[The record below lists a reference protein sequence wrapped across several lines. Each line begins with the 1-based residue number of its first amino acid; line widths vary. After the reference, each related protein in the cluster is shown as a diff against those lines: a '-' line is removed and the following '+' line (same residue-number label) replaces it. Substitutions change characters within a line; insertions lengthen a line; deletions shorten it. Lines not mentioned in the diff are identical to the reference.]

1 MERDGLTSQQ
11 WPNLA
16 FPPIAMPPAPSG
28 IVIAFL
34 IVILFQLLILKQGR
48 HMSAELDRLT
58 ASVTKI
64 KDQDDSIIALVNGL
78 AQQIRDN
85 ANNPAALNA
94 LADSL
99 DAEAQKVADAV
110 SQNTTPPPPTP
121 AP

>member
-1 MERDGLTSQQ
+1 
-11 WPNLA
+11 
-16 FPPIAMPPAPSG
+16 MPPAPSG

-110 SQNTTPPPPTP
+110 SANTTPPPPTP